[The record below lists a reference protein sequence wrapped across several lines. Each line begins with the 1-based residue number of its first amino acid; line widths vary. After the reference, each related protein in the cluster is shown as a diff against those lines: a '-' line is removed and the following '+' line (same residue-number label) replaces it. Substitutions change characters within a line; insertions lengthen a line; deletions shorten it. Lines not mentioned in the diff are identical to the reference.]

1 MQKLC
6 ITEVMHREDVENAT
20 EKVFRTLH
28 VSHYFCWSWLLRI
41 NKPLKSGKMNKI
53 YNLGHHKHKLLAT
66 HPNRSREVNPLQP
79 FSYAP
84 LPLLSLAGWPSDPIP
99 LYLQG
104 ASGYHSPHLASRA
117 ERGICGRATA
127 PPSNPQ
133 GFLGRVREE
142 GKTGRRPLPF
152 LAIL

>member
-1 MQKLC
+1 M
-6 ITEVMHREDVENAT
+6 N
-20 EKVFRTLH
+20 
-28 VSHYFCWSWLLRI
+28 I
-41 NKPLKSGKMNKI
+41 NFWPLIPKR
-53 YNLGHHKHKLLAT
+53 LA
-66 HPNRSREVNPLQP
+66 NPLQP
-79 FSYAP
+79 FRYAP

-104 ASGYHSPHLASRA
+104 ASGYHSHLASHA

-133 GFLGRVREE
+133 GFLGRAREE
-142 GKTGRRPLPF
+142 GKTGRRPLLF